1 MAVMKT
7 FAPLAALLLAACSGS
22 ADEDKAPAPTALV
35 SLARVEQGAVSRRV
49 TLYGLVEGGGASKRV
64 LTAPAAAIVA
74 RIVAPAGTRV
84 GRGEIV
90 AILTPAADTSLELAK
105 ASTDARAADAALARA
120 ERLRADGLVSNA
132 EVETARAAARTAD
145 ATRASLSGR
154 AAGLVLRAP
163 VGGFVDSVVANP
175 GDTVQAG
182 ATVATIAEPG
192 DARARFGVDPGLA
205 ATLHPGDALRIMRP
219 DGGAVE
225 VPVLSVSTVVDP
237 QTRLAALFAA
247 LPAGSGFGVG
257 ETLTGEVSVSGRVEN
272 GGAALTIPYAALLDD
287 GGQPYVFTT
296 AGGVAHRRDVAIG
309 PVAGDRVA
317 ITKGLNA
324 GDQVVTQGGTALE
337 DGMKVRTK

>member
-1 MAVMKT
+1 MMKR
-7 FAPLAALLLAACSGS
+7 APLAALLLLAACSGG
-22 ADEDKAPAPTALV
+22 ADDEDKPQSPTALV
-35 SLARVEQGAVSRRV
+35 SLARAEQGAVSRRV

-64 LTAPAAAIVA
+64 LTAPAAAIVS

-84 GRGEIV
+84 GRGAIV
-90 AILTPAADTSLELAK
+90 AVLTPAADTSLELAK
-105 ASTDARAADAALARA
+105 ASTDASAADAALARA
-120 ERLRADGLVSNA
+120 QRLRADGLVSNA
-132 EVETARAAARTAD
+132 DVEIARAAARTAD
-145 ATRASLSGR
+145 ATRASLAGR
-154 AAGLVLRAP
+154 ASGLVLRAP
-163 VGGFVDSVVANP
+163 VAGVVDSVVANP
-175 GDTVQAG
+175 GETVAAG
-182 ATVATIAEPG
+182 ATVATIAEPD

-205 ATLHPGDALRIMRP
+205 GTLHAGDALRIMRP

-257 ETLTGEVSVSGRVEN
+257 ETLKGEVSISGQNE
-272 GGAALTIPYAALLDD
+272 ALTIPYAALLDD
-287 GGQPYVFTT
+287 GGQPYVFVT
-296 AGGVAHRRDVAIG
+296 AGGVAHRRDVTIG
-309 PVAGDRVA
+309 PIAGDRVA